1 MKKEIKNIQVFDI
14 VLYCTY
20 IYIYNCFS
28 TLRIAVS
35 SGDVFPESRTDFFD
49 VSGTYRPYVSEQL

>member
-20 IYIYNCFS
+20 IYIHNCFS

-35 SGDVFPESRTDFFD
+35 SVDVFSESRTDFF
-49 VSGTYRPYVSEQL
+49 